1 MTPLRDNFAL
11 FATVLSLC
19 LGLAFAVSVNRLHA
33 KAGSEEQAD
42 VLSIGGSVTEIVV
55 ALGQQHRL
63 KARDTTSVY
72 PEDITALP
80 DVGYMRALSSEGILS
95 VAPGLILSEEGAG
108 PPEALDVIRGADISF
123 VEIPSAVD
131 GDGIAAK
138 IMAVAKVLNVP
149 ERGETLAAEVRESL
163 AAAEKQAK
171 TASDNAHRVMFVLS
185 AQDGRIVAAGQDTE
199 ADAIIRMAGGINAVT
214 DVSGYKQLSDEAIGL
229 ASPDVV
235 LMMDRRGNHAI
246 SDEALLELPAMRLTP
261 AAKTRSIIRMNGLL
275 LLGFG
280 PRTAEAVAELHRQL
294 YADGS

>member
-1 MTPLRDNFAL
+1 
-11 FATVLSLC
+11 
-19 LGLAFAVSVNRLHA
+19 
-33 KAGSEEQAD
+33 
-42 VLSIGGSVTEIVV
+42 
-55 ALGQQHRL
+55 
-63 KARDTTSVY
+63 
-72 PEDITALP
+72 
-80 DVGYMRALSSEGILS
+80 
-95 VAPGLILSEEGAG
+95 
-108 PPEALDVIRGADISF
+108 VIRGADISF

-138 IMAVAKVLNVP
+138 IMAVAKALDVP

-185 AQDGRIVAAGQDTE
+185 AQDGRIVAAGQNTE

-261 AAKTRSIIRMNGLL
+261 AARTRSIIRMNGLL

-280 PRTAEAVAELHRQL
+280 PRTAEAVTELHRQL